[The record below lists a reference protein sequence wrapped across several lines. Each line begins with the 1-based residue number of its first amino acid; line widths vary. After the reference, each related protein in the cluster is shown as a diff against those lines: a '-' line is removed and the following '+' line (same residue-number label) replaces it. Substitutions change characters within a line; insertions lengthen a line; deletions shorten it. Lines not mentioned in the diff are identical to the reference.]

1 MLCGIKSSEVH
12 LALQLGRRIGPGR
25 RQVLTVTAP
34 GRIELDEEVLE
45 VLHRLVVVLLRQHVD
60 ALVLLNLEA
69 GLQMDRSP
77 SEGIQW
83 MEGWVI

>member
-1 MLCGIKSSEVH
+1 MS
-12 LALQLGRRIGPGR
+12 
-25 RQVLTVTAP
+25 AP
-34 GRIELDEEVLE
+34 GRVELDEEVLE
-45 VLHRLVVVLLRQHVD
+45 VLHRLVVVLFRQHVD

-69 GLQMDRSP
+69 GLQMNRSP